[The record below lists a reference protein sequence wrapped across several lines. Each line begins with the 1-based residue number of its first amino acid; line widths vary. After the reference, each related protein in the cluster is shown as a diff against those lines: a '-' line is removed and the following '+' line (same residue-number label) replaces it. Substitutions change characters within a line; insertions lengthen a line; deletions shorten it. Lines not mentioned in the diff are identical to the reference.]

1 MLRMSESAQR
11 RRILSLWT
19 GALMLLGGAGL
30 YRATAD
36 QVAEPALNAALRVVN
51 NSIYGGRGSDP
62 LPVDPTA
69 VQLRAAEVSIV
80 QIPVKDAWQVSA
92 NYDLYNPGGTPAAL
106 SLLLPEDLCQP
117 GAGHDCTGMRGA
129 YQDLGARFG
138 TQLIEPTPAPVEM
151 VKPWSELPGKGFLYR
166 LTVPPRRPM
175 RFSQEYLY
183 DISSGSE
190 WWGIHYV
197 SAVGRYSGPV
207 AGVRFNVELKEPPL
221 YVIYPRAFTLKQFT
235 EQADPGGQ
243 GAVTHLVFTA
253 QKLVARTDFLAAFP
267 ADSIAGA
274 SPAGFCPGFRGD
286 QSNEE
291 LAQTVRGYDL
301 ARLRACADQVRA
313 LHGFPFKDPAL
324 RARYYGTPPRL
335 PAWAD
340 DKSFAIAAFPE
351 NRDFR
356 DSLLSP
362 GERAYI
368 KALGDAEQRSKH

>member
-1 MLRMSESAQR
+1 MLRMSSGALR
-11 RRILSLWT
+11 RRVLSLAT
-19 GALMLLGGAGL
+19 GALLLLGGAGL

-36 QVAEPALNAALRVVN
+36 QAAEPALSAALHVVN
-51 NSIYGGRGSDP
+51 NSIYGGRGTDP
-62 LPVDPTA
+62 LPVDPTP

-80 QIPVKDAWQVSA
+80 QVPVKDGWQVSA
-92 NYDLYNPGGTPAAL
+92 NYDLYNPAAAPAPL

-117 GAGHDCTGMRGA
+117 GGGHDCSGMRGA
-129 YQDLGARFG
+129 FQDLGTRFG
-138 TQLIEPTPAPVEM
+138 TQLVEPTQAPVEM
-151 VKPWSELPGKGFLYR
+151 VRPWAELPGKGFLYR
-166 LTVPPRRPM
+166 LTVPPRRPI

-197 SAVGRYSGPV
+197 SSAGRWAGPI
-207 AGVRFNVELKEPPL
+207 AGVKFTVELKQPPL
-221 YVIYPRAFTLKQFT
+221 YVIYPRGFVLRQFT
-235 EQADPGGQ
+235 EQGDAGGQ
-243 GAVTHLVFTA
+243 GAVTRLVFIA
-253 QKLVARTDFLAAFP
+253 QKVPLRTDFLAAFP

-274 SPAGFCPGFRGD
+274 SPVGICPGFRGD

-301 ARLRACADQVRA
+301 ARLHACADQVRA

-324 RARYYGTPPRL
+324 RTRYYGTPPRL

-340 DKSFAIAAFPE
+340 DKSLAIAAFPE

-356 DSLLSP
+356 DTLLSP